1 MVSTQKEETR
11 VRLLDAARKL
21 LLERG
26 FHRVSLDDI
35 AEAAGVSRQA
45 VYKSHFTS
53 KANLL
58 LELVRYVHVAE
69 NLDEFTVPV
78 YAATTGVT
86 KLHATIAAII
96 RIEVRVH
103 DLAVML
109 SAAAMS
115 DAGAEAAWRDR
126 LHVKRTVL
134 TAAITQLQAEQRLN
148 PAWQPDTAVDLLM
161 AMISVDTY
169 HSLVTER
176 GWEPE
181 AMIERFWSICQQ
193 CLLVEPEACGAP
205 VKTARRSR

>member
-1 MVSTQKEETR
+1 MSTQKEETR
-11 VRLLDAARKL
+11 ARLLEAARKL

-69 NLDEFTVPV
+69 NLDQFTAPV
-78 YAATTGVT
+78 FAATTGVT

-115 DAGAEAAWRDR
+115 DPGAEAAWRDR
-126 LHVKRTVL
+126 LHIKRTVL
-134 TAAITQLQAEQRLN
+134 TAAIAQLHGERRLN
-148 PAWQPDTAVDLLM
+148 PGWQPEAAVDLLM

-169 HSLVTER
+169 HSLVAER

-181 AMIERFWSICQQ
+181 AMIERMWSICQQ
-193 CLLVEPEACGAP
+193 CLIVEPEACSAHP
-205 VKTARRSR
+205 KTTRKIG